1 MAAKRARAG
10 QGKISRPRVLDIRS
24 GDTVLVIA
32 GDDRG
37 KRGVVERTLATERR
51 IVVGG
56 VNLHKR
62 HQRSGA
68 SRGGTTTIQGGII
81 DFPAPIHYSNVRLIC
96 NRCQQPTR
104 LKRQLEGEAYFPV
117 CGRCGQR
124 YERVL
129 S

>member
-1 MAAKRARAG
+1 MKVATKRPGRGATGRR
-10 QGKISRPRVLDIRS
+10 SPLDIRS
-24 GDTVLVIA
+24 GDTVMVLA

-37 KRGVVERTLATERR
+37 KRGVVERTLSAEQR

-104 LKRQLEGEAYFPV
+104 LKRRLEGDAYLPV
-117 CGRCGQR
+117 CARCGER
-124 YERVL
+124 YERV
-129 S
+129 SN